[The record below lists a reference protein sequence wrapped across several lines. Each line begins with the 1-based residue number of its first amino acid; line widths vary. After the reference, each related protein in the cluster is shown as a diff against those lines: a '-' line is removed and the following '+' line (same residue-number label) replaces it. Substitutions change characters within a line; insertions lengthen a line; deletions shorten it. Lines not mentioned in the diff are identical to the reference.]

1 LKEVNA
7 MHTNIK
13 LAVSAI
19 LVILA
24 AGEMG
29 FAQDQQAS
37 RSQLAY
43 LTTARPLTI
52 LSANDGEVHYL
63 HTATGMEQQYVEDSF
78 TVIHLGPDH
87 PPVTKTVF
95 GTVPVTIHG
104 SPHLAITADGR
115 YGFIA
120 NHGWRDERIVSGNDK
135 PIPPEHLKNVL
146 TVIDLAADEPDV
158 VDQQPLPAEAWMLD
172 AHPDGRKVIVAVGA
186 GFHIYALQDRKLEL
200 VAAATAPA
208 TVFSFDVSPRG
219 DRIIAVTAD
228 THESISNAQVHL
240 FGLQGDAI
248 TYLHRVEA
256 AEGMGVIEQGFSPRI
271 SPDGR
276 SALVL
281 HDFGVGGKGTL
292 DDVLLVDLTLAKP
305 EVTQRL
311 PQVGDGLESLAFHP
325 SGRFAVICCLN
336 KGANITTTSHLATVD
351 LTSRPLRVLN
361 YLPIDPVPEGIE
373 FTADGKQ
380 LFVQA
385 ALANHIVVFDVDADA
400 MLLQRSPFVL
410 HTGHAP
416 SAMSISPRFQQ

>member
-1 LKEVNA
+1 LPPPDRTDDTSHHPTV
-7 MHTNIK
+7 
-13 LAVSAI
+13 VSHDNFPKRGLEADLPR
-19 LVILA
+19 LVSEYPLCGESSRPA
-24 AGEMG
+24 AQES
-29 FAQDQQAS
+29 D
-37 RSQLAY
+37 
-43 LTTARPLTI
+43 
-52 LSANDGEVHYL
+52 E
-63 HTATGMEQQYVEDSF
+63 EQV
-78 TVIHLGPDH
+78 TLGDA
-87 PPVTKTVF
+87 
-95 GTVPVTIHG
+95 TVPALGKSFIEPIRQECPQTRDGDEEQIAGG
-104 SPHLAITADGR
+104 S
-115 YGFIA
+115 
-120 NHGWRDERIVSGNDK
+120 
-135 PIPPEHLKNVL
+135 
-146 TVIDLAADEPDV
+146 
-158 VDQQPLPAEAWMLD
+158 
-172 AHPDGRKVIVAVGA
+172 
-186 GFHIYALQDRKLEL
+186 
-200 VAAATAPA
+200 
-208 TVFSFDVSPRG
+208 
-219 DRIIAVTAD
+219 

-248 TYLHRVEA
+248 TYLHCVEA

-336 KGANITTTSHLATVD
+336 KGANITTTSHLATVE